1 MSIRSNLVCANRK
14 LMRNVVSL
22 AFIILPFFS
31 NSQNSILPDSCT
43 KWDYAYYDHSTPTI
57 LYTETHNINATT
69 DTIIDGLAYLPMY
82 YQSSLSYTTS
92 FYGGIREVNDSI
104 LLKENAGE
112 NDRLIWDFSATV
124 GDTVRNIKSKVL
136 KLQEA
141 SWTEFEMVITG
152 IDSIASPSG
161 DSLLRHEYSMYRW
174 KSELDTI
181 WDYTSWAGAPTYFT
195 AKLGGSRGLLLSQD
209 IIIAGGGSS
218 FWGWCSSDLMLADIT
233 TPNFCEACSFPTAV
247 DENEIPNINLYP
259 NPSSGRFWLS
269 GQLNE
274 IEGISVYSRDG
285 KLLLNR
291 TVQADDNATVKLD
304 CSDFNPGYYI
314 LRMDSQNHVLSR
326 SLIIR

>member
-1 MSIRSNLVCANRK
+1 MSIRSNLVCANRE
-14 LMRNVVSL
+14 LMRNVLSL

-31 NSQNSILPDSCT
+31 YSQNSVLPDSCT
-43 KWDYAYYDHSTPTI
+43 KWDYAHYDHSAPII
-57 LYTETHNINATT
+57 LFYEVHNIDATQ
-69 DTIIDGLAYLPMY
+69 DTVLDGLAYLPMY
-82 YQSSLSYTTS
+82 YQSTPSYLTT

-104 LLKENAGE
+104 LYKESAGE
-112 NDRLIWDFSATV
+112 NERLIWDFSAAV
-124 GDTVRNIKSKVL
+124 GDTIRNIKSKVL

-141 SWTEFEMVITG
+141 AWTEFEMIITG
-152 IDSIASPSG
+152 IDSVASPAG
-161 DSLLRHEYSMYRW
+161 DSLLRHEYSLYRW
-174 KSELDTI
+174 KSEFDTV
-181 WDYTSWAGAPTYFT
+181 WDYTSWAGGPTYFT
-195 AKLGGSRGLLLSQD
+195 AKIGGNQGLLLSQD

-269 GQLNE
+269 GKLNE
-274 IEGISVYSRDG
+274 IERVSVYSGEG
-285 KLLLNR
+285 KLLLSYN
-291 TVQADDNATVKLD
+291 VQANDNAPLQLD
-304 CSDFNPGYYI
+304 CSGFNPGYYI